1 MVVVLAVE
9 GMMCQNNCGSTVRQ
23 ALTSVPGVLRAE
35 VSFAESRAR
44 VWTGDGS
51 SAGGDPALLDS
62 IVGAVESVGFGAMV
76 LPDVVLE
83 VEGMMCQRNCGTTV
97 QAALAAVAGVHRA
110 EVSFADRR
118 ALVWL
123 NGGTEDAL
131 VAAVEGVG
139 FGAEVAPAV
148 LLAVGGMMCQ
158 KNCGTTVRQALE
170 AVPGVSR
177 AEVSFAQKRARVWG
191 GGGSEGVGLRS
202 ADLVDAIETIG
213 FEAAEAPAVEL
224 EVSGMMCQNSCG
236 TTVRQALENV
246 AGVSRAEVSFAE
258 KRARVWGSSGGGV
271 LLSTGT
277 LVDAVVTVGFDA
289 SGAAAP
295 GPSPPP
301 PPPAGVN
308 GGAPI
313 PAKKQPRQQ
322 LRPSSVTGRELNTES
337 RGSKNGGRSASAVVI
352 SSNGGAKG
360 GRSGDVSGGSGGG
373 GGQLVLSTGSFT
385 VEGMSCAACV
395 GKVERFVGAMRGVG
409 EVRVA
414 LLAGQAEVKYDTEQ
428 LAPEDIA
435 RGVSGLGYKCQHL
448 RTVRTSKAGG
458 GGGGGRPNTLEVEV
472 TGMSCTSCSG
482 KVERAVLALPGVA
495 SCSVSVTTGRA
506 SITFKGDGSGG
517 KPSSMEEGTG
527 KEASGVRDVIRAV
540 EGLGFGAKAVDLG
553 GDALSGVKRLQEM
566 TRKDVAMWRRL
577 FLLSVFFTVPLLLAH
592 WLQVLMLWEGPPV
605 LGGISLCDFVMFVL
619 ATPVQFVVGR
629 RFYRAAW
636 MGVKHGSLGMDALV
650 VMGTSSAYLFS
661 VCVLLVKC
669 SFDPEFPSKC
679 TFETAAM
686 LLTLVSLGKLMEA
699 IAKGQTSSSLTAL
712 VKLQPRTALLLP
724 PPGVSVG
731 TEVAGSVNGHGGA
744 VFKKKRR
751 GNKMEMEYKEIDA
764 GLVQVG
770 DSLLVK
776 PGSLLPADGVVVSG
790 NSTVDES
797 MITGESMPVTKAAG
811 DLVFGSTVNQMG
823 SFTMLAQGVGKD
835 TALNQVVRLVQEAQS
850 SKAPIQAFADRMSSI
865 FAPVVLSMAMVS
877 FVSWYALLSQDPRP
891 TWLGKLAD
899 PPVGSTAT
907 DPFLFALLTAV
918 AVTVVA
924 CPCALGLATPTAVMV
939 GTGVGAKNGVLI
951 KGGAAFEAAH
961 KVDTVLLDK
970 TGTLTMNK
978 PTLTD
983 VLSQGAAN
991 TKDSVLALAASAEAS
1006 SEHPVGTAIVEASR
1020 ARGVSKL
1027 EPAVEGFQS
1036 TPGMGVSCTIVKD
1049 RGGSASGTTGER
1061 HRKMS
1066 KGDLVL
1072 VGSRTW
1078 LSRHHVRIPPEIEGH
1093 AASLEW
1099 QGKTV
1104 VFVAGGGETKG
1115 VLAVADSVRPEAREA
1130 VGTLHRM
1137 GISVWVVTGDNRA
1150 TAEAV
1155 AAIVGIPRGKVM
1167 AGVLPADKSRK
1178 VQELQRMGQAVAMVG
1193 DGVNDSPAL
1202 AMADVGI
1209 AVGAG
1214 TQVAVEA
1221 ADMVLVRS
1229 DLRDVVVSLHLSRAV
1244 FRRIR
1249 MNFVWAL
1256 SYNVVALP
1264 LAAGLLKPWLG
1275 LGVTPALAALFMASS
1290 SSLVVLSSL
1299 GLKLY
1304 TRPGEVAPRESVVRS
1319 CRRRL
1324 GLRTPPPPR
1333 HGGTSWNNP
1342 RVYDRQ
1348 RRRSWLG
1355 KEFWLEL
1362 GSRRP
1367 WRTREKRRDVGG
1379 GWGGSKRFQ
1388 AGEASP
1394 LLGPGQFQV

>member
-1 MVVVLAVE
+1 MVVVLAIE

-35 VSFAESRAR
+35 VSFAENHAR

-51 SAGGDPALLDS
+51 STGGDPALLES
-62 IVGAVESVGFGAMV
+62 IVRAVENVGFGATV
-76 LPDVVLE
+76 LPDMVLE

-123 NGGTEDAL
+123 HGGTEDAL

-148 LLAVGGMMCQ
+148 VLAVGGMMCQ

-170 AVPGVSR
+170 AVPCVSR

-191 GGGSEGVGLRS
+191 GGGSKGVALRS

-224 EVSGMMCQNSCG
+224 DVSGMMCQNSCG

-246 AGVSRAEVSFAE
+246 AGVSRAEVSFAK
-258 KRARVWGSSGGGV
+258 KRARVWGSSGRGV

-295 GPSPPP
+295 GPSPTP

-308 GGAPI
+308 GRV
-313 PAKKQPRQQ
+313 PAKKQPQQQ
-322 LRPSSVTGRELNTES
+322 LRRSSVTGRELNTES
-337 RGSKNGGRSASAVVI
+337 RGSKNGRRSASAVVI
-352 SSNGGAKG
+352 SSNGGAKE
-360 GRSGDVSGGSGGG
+360 GRSGDVRGG
-373 GGQLVLSTGSFT
+373 GGQLALSTGSFT

-414 LLAGQAEVKYDTEQ
+414 LLAGQQAEVKYDTEQ

-458 GGGGGRPNTLEVEV
+458 GGGAGRPNTLEVEV

-482 KVERAVLALPGVA
+482 KVERAVLGLPGVA

-506 SITFKGDGSGG
+506 SVTFKGDGSGG
-517 KPSSMEEGTG
+517 KPSSMEEGTE

-605 LGGISLCDFVMFVL
+605 VGGISLCDFVMFVL

-636 MGVKHGSLGMDALV
+636 MGIKHGSLGMDALV

-731 TEVAGSVNGHGGA
+731 TEVAGSLNGHGGTVA
-744 VFKKKRR
+744 KKKRR

-764 GLVQVG
+764 GLVQV
-770 DSLLVK
+770 
-776 PGSLLPADGVVVSG
+776 
-790 NSTVDES
+790 
-797 MITGESMPVTKAAG
+797 
-811 DLVFGSTVNQMG
+811 
-823 SFTMLAQGVGKD
+823 KD
-835 TALNQVVRLVQEAQS
+835 
-850 SKAPIQAFADRMSSI
+850 
-865 FAPVVLSMAMVS
+865 
-877 FVSWYALLSQDPRP
+877 
-891 TWLGKLAD
+891 
-899 PPVGSTAT
+899 
-907 DPFLFALLTAV
+907 
-918 AVTVVA
+918 
-924 CPCALGLATPTAVMV
+924 
-939 GTGVGAKNGVLI
+939 
-951 KGGAAFEAAH
+951 
-961 KVDTVLLDK
+961 
-970 TGTLTMNK
+970 
-978 PTLTD
+978 
-983 VLSQGAAN
+983 
-991 TKDSVLALAASAEAS
+991 
-1006 SEHPVGTAIVEASR
+1006 
-1020 ARGVSKL
+1020 
-1027 EPAVEGFQS
+1027 
-1036 TPGMGVSCTIVKD
+1036 
-1049 RGGSASGTTGER
+1049 
-1061 HRKMS
+1061 
-1066 KGDLVL
+1066 
-1072 VGSRTW
+1072 
-1078 LSRHHVRIPPEIEGH
+1078 
-1093 AASLEW
+1093 
-1099 QGKTV
+1099 
-1104 VFVAGGGETKG
+1104 
-1115 VLAVADSVRPEAREA
+1115 
-1130 VGTLHRM
+1130 
-1137 GISVWVVTGDNRA
+1137 
-1150 TAEAV
+1150 
-1155 AAIVGIPRGKVM
+1155 
-1167 AGVLPADKSRK
+1167 
-1178 VQELQRMGQAVAMVG
+1178 
-1193 DGVNDSPAL
+1193 
-1202 AMADVGI
+1202 
-1209 AVGAG
+1209 
-1214 TQVAVEA
+1214 
-1221 ADMVLVRS
+1221 
-1229 DLRDVVVSLHLSRAV
+1229 
-1244 FRRIR
+1244 
-1249 MNFVWAL
+1249 
-1256 SYNVVALP
+1256 
-1264 LAAGLLKPWLG
+1264 
-1275 LGVTPALAALFMASS
+1275 
-1290 SSLVVLSSL
+1290 
-1299 GLKLY
+1299 
-1304 TRPGEVAPRESVVRS
+1304 
-1319 CRRRL
+1319 
-1324 GLRTPPPPR
+1324 
-1333 HGGTSWNNP
+1333 
-1342 RVYDRQ
+1342 
-1348 RRRSWLG
+1348 
-1355 KEFWLEL
+1355 
-1362 GSRRP
+1362 
-1367 WRTREKRRDVGG
+1367 
-1379 GWGGSKRFQ
+1379 
-1388 AGEASP
+1388 
-1394 LLGPGQFQV
+1394 

>member
-23 ALTSVPGVLRAE
+23 ALTSVPGILRAE
-35 VSFAESRAR
+35 VSFAERRAR

-62 IVGAVESVGFGAMV
+62 VVGAVESVGFGATV

-97 QAALAAVAGVHRA
+97 HAALAAVAGVHRA

-118 ALVWL
+118 ALVWV
-123 NGGTEDAL
+123 NGGTEDAI

-148 LLAVGGMMCQ
+148 VLEVGGMMCQ

-191 GGGSEGVGLRS
+191 TKGSEAVGVSS
-202 ADLVDAIETIG
+202 ADLVDAVETIG

-246 AGVSRAEVSFAE
+246 AGVSRAEVSFAQ
-258 KRARVWGSSGGGV
+258 KRARVWGSSGRGV

-289 SGAAAP
+289 SAAAAQ

-301 PPPAGVN
+301 PPAGAN
-308 GGAPI
+308 ERAPI
-313 PAKKQPRQQ
+313 LIKKQPQQQKQ
-322 LRPSSVTGRELNTES
+322 LRSSSVTGRELNTES
-337 RGSKNGGRSASAVVI
+337 HGSKNGGRSASAVVV
-352 SSNGGAKG
+352 SANDGAKG
-360 GRSGDVSGGSGGG
+360 GRSGDVSGGGGRM
-373 GGQLVLSTGSFT
+373 VLSTGSFT

-414 LLAGQAEVKYDTEQ
+414 LLAGQQAEVKYDTEQ
-428 LAPEDIA
+428 LSPEDIA
-435 RGVSGLGYKCQHL
+435 RGVSGLGYKCQHI
-448 RTVRTSKAGG
+448 RTVRSSKAGG
-458 GGGGGRPNTLEVEV
+458 GGGGGKPNTLEVEV

-517 KPSSMEEGTG
+517 KPSSMEAGTG
-527 KEASGVRDVIRAV
+527 KEGSGVRDVIRAV

-577 FLLSVFFTVPLLLAH
+577 FFISIFFTLPLLLAH
-592 WLQVLMLWEGPPV
+592 WLQVFMFWEGPPIV
-605 LGGISLCDFVMFVL
+605 GGISLCDLVMFLL

-669 SFDPEFPSKC
+669 SFDPQFPSKC

-724 PPGVSVG
+724 PPGGSVSTDV
-731 TEVAGSVNGHGGA
+731 TVTGSVNGRGGA
-744 VFKKKRR
+744 TTNKKRR
-751 GNKMEMEYKEIDA
+751 GKKLEMEYKEIDA

-770 DSLLVK
+770 DRLLVK

-865 FAPVVLSMAMVS
+865 FAPVVLSLAMVS
-877 FVSWYALLSQDPRP
+877 FISWYALLSQDPRP
-891 TWLGKLAD
+891 SWLGKLAD
-899 PPVGSTAT
+899 PPRGSTAT

-961 KVDTVLLDK
+961 EVDTVLLDK

-1027 EPAVEGFQS
+1027 EPAVEGFQA

-1049 RGGSASGTTGER
+1049 RGG
-1061 HRKMS
+1061 
-1066 KGDLVL
+1066 
-1072 VGSRTW
+1072 
-1078 LSRHHVRIPPEIEGH
+1078 
-1093 AASLEW
+1093 
-1099 QGKTV
+1099 
-1104 VFVAGGGETKG
+1104 
-1115 VLAVADSVRPEAREA
+1115 
-1130 VGTLHRM
+1130 
-1137 GISVWVVTGDNRA
+1137 
-1150 TAEAV
+1150 
-1155 AAIVGIPRGKVM
+1155 
-1167 AGVLPADKSRK
+1167 
-1178 VQELQRMGQAVAMVG
+1178 
-1193 DGVNDSPAL
+1193 
-1202 AMADVGI
+1202 
-1209 AVGAG
+1209 
-1214 TQVAVEA
+1214 
-1221 ADMVLVRS
+1221 
-1229 DLRDVVVSLHLSRAV
+1229 
-1244 FRRIR
+1244 
-1249 MNFVWAL
+1249 
-1256 SYNVVALP
+1256 
-1264 LAAGLLKPWLG
+1264 
-1275 LGVTPALAALFMASS
+1275 
-1290 SSLVVLSSL
+1290 
-1299 GLKLY
+1299 
-1304 TRPGEVAPRESVVRS
+1304 
-1319 CRRRL
+1319 
-1324 GLRTPPPPR
+1324 
-1333 HGGTSWNNP
+1333 
-1342 RVYDRQ
+1342 
-1348 RRRSWLG
+1348 
-1355 KEFWLEL
+1355 
-1362 GSRRP
+1362 
-1367 WRTREKRRDVGG
+1367 
-1379 GWGGSKRFQ
+1379 
-1388 AGEASP
+1388 
-1394 LLGPGQFQV
+1394 